1 MGGLFIGANMD
12 WTSILI
18 AFVGGGTLIAVINGL
33 FGRRHAQAET
43 IELLLQT
50 SRNQL
55 EMMQE
60 QMNAMQNRMDRLEKG
75 KEADDMVIAQLKAQ
89 IKRLQEEN
97 DELKKQNVKLLS
109 DNRSYGNQLK
119 ELREQLRLLKAGQD
133 DNPC

>member
-1 MGGLFIGANMD
+1 MD